1 MFSFVSEFLAMY
13 DRGDVIVIDGC
24 PFAPVEQLSYTVVR
38 AWTGHLASV
47 ALVAFLV
54 FVASCIASWCFRR
67 FVLRK

>member
-24 PFAPVEQLSYTVVR
+24 AYAPVEQLAYSVVR
-38 AWTGHLASV
+38 SWSLHIASIV
-47 ALVAFLV
+47 LVAFLV
-54 FVASCIASWCFRR
+54 FVVSCIGTWCFRR

>member
-24 PFAPVEQLSYTVVR
+24 AYAPVEQLAYSVVR
-38 AWTGHLASV
+38 AWTDHLASI
-47 ALVAFLV
+47 ALVAVLV
-54 FVASCIASWCFRR
+54 FVACCIASWCLRR